1 MKMSAP
7 EKEKTMGTYLN
18 PGNAGFA
25 EIIKSEYVDK
35 TGLIRLTNAT
45 IGTKKKLTCISRP
58 RRFGKSFAA
67 QMLCAY
73 YDRTCDS
80 HSLFSGYDIS
90 EDADYEKHLNKY
102 HVINLDVSGILSDA
116 KKNNVTLKDVPKAID
131 NAILSEVRFLH
142 PEIRDTDNLK
152 ECLLELVR
160 MTATKIVFV
169 IDEWDS
175 VIREAKEDEKAQESY
190 LNLLR
195 GWFKNNNFTPEAV
208 AAAYMTGILPIK
220 KDASQS
226 AISDFQEYSMLEPG
240 SFAEYVG
247 FTEEEVRTECERF
260 GRSFGSMKRWYDGY
274 TVGDCRSIYNPYSV
288 MQALGT
294 GRYKSYWKK
303 TTAAETL
310 MTYIG
315 MDQDGLQDDVARL
328 IAGESIVVDND
339 SFRNDVESFTCKDDI
354 LTLLIHLGYLT
365 YEEVSDSY
373 GADENDGEMTGL
385 ARIPNEEVREEF
397 ENILRSAKHGT
408 LIELVERSDR
418 LLADTLAG
426 NAEAVAA
433 AIQDV
438 HDSEYAPA
446 FYNDEQSLRYVVKL
460 AYLSCVDQYAK
471 VEEIPS
477 EHGIA
482 DIVFL
487 PKRRS
492 PLPGMVVEL
501 KWNQSTDGAISQTK
515 KNGYQKIFENY
526 GGDVVL
532 VGINYD
538 KKTKKHTCEIERYGG
553 S

>member
-1 MKMSAP
+1 
-7 EKEKTMGTYLN
+7 
-18 PGNAGFA
+18 
-25 EIIKSEYVDK
+25 
-35 TGLIRLTNAT
+35 
-45 IGTKKKLTCISRP
+45 
-58 RRFGKSFAA
+58 
-67 QMLCAY
+67 
-73 YDRTCDS
+73 
-80 HSLFSGYDIS
+80 
-90 EDADYEKHLNKY
+90 
-102 HVINLDVSGILSDA
+102 
-116 KKNNVTLKDVPKAID
+116 
-131 NAILSEVRFLH
+131 
-142 PEIRDTDNLK
+142 
-152 ECLLELVR
+152 
-160 MTATKIVFV
+160 
-169 IDEWDS
+169 
-175 VIREAKEDEKAQESY
+175 
-190 LNLLR
+190 
-195 GWFKNNNFTPEAV
+195 
-208 AAAYMTGILPIK
+208 
-220 KDASQS
+220 
-226 AISDFQEYSMLEPG
+226 
-240 SFAEYVG
+240 
-247 FTEEEVRTECERF
+247 
-260 GRSFGSMKRWYDGY
+260 
-274 TVGDCRSIYNPYSV
+274 
-288 MQALGT
+288 
-294 GRYKSYWKK
+294 
-303 TTAAETL
+303 
-310 MTYIG
+310 
-315 MDQDGLQDDVARL
+315 
-328 IAGESIVVDND
+328 
-339 SFRNDVESFTCKDDI
+339 VESFTCKDDI

-501 KWNQSTDGAISQTK
+501 KWNQSAGGAISQIK
-515 KNGYQKIFENY
+515 ENGYQKIFENY